1 MPKDEVVM
9 NYVVIDTSVIVSA
22 FLALNRP
29 ESITMS
35 IIKAVFTGRIT
46 PVLTVSIMEEYK
58 NVLAREKFGFDQKLV
73 EVFLSEFKSQAVFVN
88 PPTSHRSL
96 PDPKDVCFYEAALVY
111 ENIGGLL
118 VTGNTKHYP
127 NCPFSVTPAQLK
139 ERLSLL

>member
-9 NYVVIDTSVIVSA
+9 NFVVIDTNVIVSA

-29 ESITMS
+29 ESIPMS

-58 NVLAREKFGFDQKLV
+58 NVLARDKFSFDQKTIG
-73 EVFLSEFKSQAVFVN
+73 VFLSEFKAVSVFIN
-88 PPTSHRSL
+88 PPKTHQSL

-111 ENIGGLL
+111 ENLGGLL

-127 NCPFSVTPAQLK
+127 NCPFSVTPTQLK